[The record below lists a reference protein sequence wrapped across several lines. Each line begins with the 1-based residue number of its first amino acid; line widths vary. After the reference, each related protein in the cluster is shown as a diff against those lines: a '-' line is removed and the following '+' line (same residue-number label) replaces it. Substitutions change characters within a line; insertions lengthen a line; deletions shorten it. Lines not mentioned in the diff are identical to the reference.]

1 VRYPAY
7 PDCYSLP
14 TKFDICIL
22 KAYNF
27 LKIDAKEVHTM
38 RTTLNIPDNLMAD
51 LLAKT
56 RLKSKT
62 KAICIALEDY
72 LYKKKVEGLLSLKGK
87 IKINSNRDELDRLE
101 TEESKRNDKLWR
113 DR

>member
-1 VRYPAY
+1 
-7 PDCYSLP
+7 
-14 TKFDICIL
+14 
-22 KAYNF
+22 
-27 LKIDAKEVHTM
+27 M
-38 RTTLNIPDNLMAD
+38 RTTLNIPDNLMSD
-51 LLAKT
+51 LLSKT

-72 LYKKKVEGLLSLKGK
+72 LYKKKVESLLSLKGK

-101 TEESKRNDKLWR
+101 AEESKRNDKLWR